1 MDLNEIHE
9 HWDRD
14 SKIDQT
20 ELGQASLLIPQL
32 HSKYMKFFSQERLLL
47 KKLEMDHKELH
58 RLKWEY
64 YTGSL
69 DHETMQEKGWS
80 PNPLKII
87 RSDVGMYLDSDSD
100 IIKSNLKMAYVKEKI
115 DLLESIIKTLNG
127 RGFLI
132 KNFID
137 WHKFTNG
144 M

>member
-9 HWDRD
+9 HWDKD

-20 ELGQASLLIPQL
+20 ELGQASLSIPQL
-32 HSKYMKFFSQERLLL
+32 HSKYMKFFTQERLLL
-47 KKLEMDHKELH
+47 KKMEMDHKELH

-69 DHETMQEKGWS
+69 DYDTMQEKGWT
-80 PNPLKII
+80 PNPLKIL

-100 IIKSNLKMAYVKEKI
+100 VIKSNLKMAYVKEKI
-115 DLLESIIKTLNG
+115 DLLESIVKTLNG

-132 KNFID
+132 KNYID